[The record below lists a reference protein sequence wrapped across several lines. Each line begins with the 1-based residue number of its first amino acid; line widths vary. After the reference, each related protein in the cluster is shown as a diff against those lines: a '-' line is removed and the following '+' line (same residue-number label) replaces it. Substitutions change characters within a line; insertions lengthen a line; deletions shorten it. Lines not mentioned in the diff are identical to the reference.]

1 MFRLLRRTAETVV
14 KLPFAVAWDF
24 ISLGNMGDGSSTGKV
39 LREHAAKKQL
49 DDLAEIL
56 ERVDRG

>member
-1 MFRLLRRTAETVV
+1 MFRLLRRTAETAV

-39 LREHAAKKQL
+39 LREHNAKKQL

-56 ERVDRG
+56 ERLDCR